1 MENYQMGR
9 SCGRPYRTT
18 CGMNKMPAGRM
29 AMPERTA
36 MQNHCTERN
45 SRPCECEKEE
55 GCYRMPGAVSSGT
68 SVLAK
73 ADELPP
79 AMGYVPCQTFTHTF
93 ELCRALQMGTV
104 FPELCKPFCGK
115 RGMCR

>member
-18 CGMNKMPAGRM
+18 CGMNKMPAGRI
-29 AMPERTA
+29 AMPERA
-36 MQNHCTERN
+36 AIPEQCSERK
-45 SRPCECEKEE
+45 SRQCGCEKETD
-55 GCYRMPGAVSSGT
+55 CRRMHGAVPSRD
-68 SVLAK
+68 SVLAA
-73 ADELPP
+73 ADKLPP
-79 AMGYVPCQTFTHTF
+79 AMGYVPCQNFTHTF
-93 ELCRALQMGTV
+93 ELCKALQMGTV